1 VTDDIRANVS
11 RRESGCVRRGA
22 DLGEVAAPLEERWVK
37 VESSLIL
44 LSKRVG
50 EICNKQKQLFT
61 RAVLANEVMEF
72 DERGLAKK
80 FKME

>member
-1 VTDDIRANVS
+1 VLQMVIRANVS

-22 DLGEVAAPLEERWVK
+22 DLGKVTAPLEERWVK

-50 EICNKQKQLFT
+50 EICNKEQ
-61 RAVLANEVMEF
+61 F

-80 FKME
+80 LKMERTVA